1 MKYPKEDM
9 AEPLYHRFYLSRS
22 YGNVTIVHARLR
34 VIRRTP
40 CGAWVRESY
49 GEREHWVSDNSGKA
63 YAYADEG
70 KAWHSFQKRMR
81 HRKIHA
87 EQEMLAVNMTLE
99 KMLTM
104 SGTPPTGEFQVYKSP
119 PSGFTEDEAH
129 W

>member
-81 HRKIHA
+81 HRKIYA
-87 EQEMLAVNMTLE
+87 DQESLAVNMTLD
-99 KMLTM
+99 KMPDA
-104 SGTPPTGEFQVYKSP
+104 PPPADFMVYKSP
-119 PSGFTEDEAH
+119 PSRFMEDEAH